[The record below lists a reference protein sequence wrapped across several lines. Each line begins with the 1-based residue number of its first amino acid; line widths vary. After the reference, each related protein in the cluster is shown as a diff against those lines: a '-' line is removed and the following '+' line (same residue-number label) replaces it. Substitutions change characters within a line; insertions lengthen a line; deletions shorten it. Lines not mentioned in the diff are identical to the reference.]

1 MVETSVFFSET
12 VLADQL
18 PLRVLGRQTTS
29 AEDGFAFP
37 RSVDLSLL
45 PGTGGSGY
53 GVARLAADEI
63 RFTFVGQPD
72 MSRDTRFGLAFG
84 RPRQAL
90 GALKDLKQL
99 EAILGGR
106 SASPATIPVTT
117 QKRLRAALIGVDGHT
132 AGRSYREIAIRIY
145 GEDVVEQSW
154 SDIDRVLKNRTVR
167 AVQRGRR
174 YVAGGYRKLL
184 G

>member
-1 MVETSVFFSET
+1 MFFT
-12 VLADQL
+12 DAVLADQL
-18 PLRVLGRQTTS
+18 PLRVLDRQTTS
-29 AEDGFAFP
+29 AADGFAFP
-37 RSVDLSLL
+37 RTVDLSLL
-45 PGTGGSGY
+45 PLTGGPGY
-53 GVARLAADEI
+53 GVARLATDEI

-72 MSRDTRFGLAFG
+72 MSRDTRFGLAFA
-84 RPRQAL
+84 RPGQAL
-90 GALKDLKQL
+90 GAIMDLKRL
-99 EAILGGR
+99 DAMLGGR
-106 SASPATIPVTT
+106 STSPATIPATT
-117 QKRLRAALIGVDGHT
+117 QNRLRAALVGVDGHT

-174 YVAGGYRKLL
+174 YVTGGYRKLL